1 MIQQVGSVVNAGGKL
16 KVMFPERMRSEL
28 QTAVE
33 TLKSHRVDAID
44 ELARLQ
50 SQERAQASVV
60 LKNAGMRLMELEGGT
75 TVGLW
80 SDLDGPDV
88 RAALR
93 IFESYLLPVRY
104 LDGSRVPMRYKVRRV
119 HGEPVPMNVLSEM
132 ERLQEKLA
140 QYQRALPLSEQPAPA
155 EFPWTARDRML
166 SAMGCSPGKISWADW
181 KVATVNRLFLEQGAL
196 GQSGRITTETVRDG
210 ERRNGTTAYE
220 DPSERRD

>member
-119 HGEPVPMNVLSEM
+119 EGEPVPMNVLAEM
-132 ERLQEKLA
+132 ERD
-140 QYQRALPLSEQPAPA
+140 PA
-155 EFPWTARDRML
+155 EPWMVRDRML
-166 SAMGCSPGKISWADW
+166 NEIGWCREPEASIRTMRARHGLFS
-181 KVATVNRLFLEQGAL
+181 KVRCAVSVMDSSQG
-196 GQSGRITTETVRDG
+196 RT
-210 ERRNGTTAYE
+210 N
-220 DPSERRD
+220 